1 MKRLRFIDDYCRVKE
16 TSLSTRLPCGSGECS
31 TPLHKPV
38 KGHMVKA
45 HSVFS
50 HALNVGLKMALGSGG
65 SGERGDPVV
74 HQPLLGTKPTL
85 NHIILKSHVQA
96 TLSRHVML

>member
-16 TSLSTRLPCGSGECS
+16 TSLSTRLPCGSGERS
-31 TPLHKPV
+31 APLHKPV

-50 HALNVGLKMALGSGG
+50 HALNMGLETALGGGGSSGG
-65 SGERGDPVV
+65 GGVLRRVV
-74 HQPLLGTKPTL
+74 AVT
-85 NHIILKSHVQA
+85 
-96 TLSRHVML
+96 SRVSDLFRDI